1 MKSHTLSH
9 GYFHFLFFSL
19 FSHFSLTF
27 LSLSI
32 SCYYTN
38 YSFALCFFSRL
49 CRNGLSAGFL
59 GGGGGGGGGG
69 EPGAKKEKVR
79 HYPAV
84 MHPNMS
90 FLLSRSSDEI
100 QSLHDNPFAF
110 SAVSAEMACRPASWE
125 EEEEAAE
132 EENQGPQ

>member
-1 MKSHTLSH
+1 MKYSLYMITLQP
-9 GYFHFLFFSL
+9 SL
-19 FSHFSLTF
+19 QKWPVG
-27 LSLSI
+27 
-32 SCYYTN
+32 
-38 YSFALCFFSRL
+38 RL
-49 CRNGLSAGFL
+49 LGRRRRRRRRRRTRGRSSENGKQ
-59 GGGGGGGGGG
+59 
-69 EPGAKKEKVR
+69 AKKEKVR

-100 QSLHDNPFAF
+100 QSLHF